1 MTMILSSVVFV
12 AQADEEPVVSIDTW
26 DNFETGEIT
35 ESTLRTETNVFKK
48 TSGSNAIWYQ
58 GATVTIAEDGYKGK
72 CLTVVNNAVA
82 SADKGLQIQ
91 TNDYPSSD
99 NDVDLY
105 FKFRVNDSKNESF
118 LQFLVGNTQIALL
131 HKDGRF
137 WNMDN
142 DKSYHRTLY
151 YTAGEWYDVHVKIA
165 GTLVTTTISDKNGGS
180 VVSEKTFAGV
190 KAFIIKPSTLIHESS
205 YSIDEV
211 TAIYGGQKEN
221 ISFVSA
227 NYGEK
232 YVPVA
237 PVEKTVEMLETFD
250 DSTIANLNYYIN
262 NSKIGDSKNFVDNGF
277 WTSYTGLSMESDCK
291 GGYAP
296 ELTVISGRRPWF
308 NTKTVEYGNN
318 KAFASMRF
326 KVVND
331 NNDTAPIAD
340 LGFGTADSSSNK
352 GGAELKIQNGT
363 FETFNYFGNKTYKY
377 IDDIWY
383 TIVFEFEKVENQDQ
397 VTLHIYNNQG
407 EEVLHCDPVLNQ
419 ALSFGCT
426 LTGVAKFAFKVK
438 ALENGTHTLGTYSFD
453 DISIVTTSEE
463 SSEDFIVEEIMGLKS
478 ANTPGTVYTTT
489 PVVKANFDQVVAEGS
504 TAKFTAE
511 GKEDVETVI
520 TGTGTPLVE
529 IIPVTPLDYGT
540 SYVLD
545 LSNIKGLNEQAFA
558 TASAGTYMMN
568 VAPYSVGTM
577 AVGTPA
583 FADGKMTVNVTF
595 TNAQVG
601 QLNTNL
607 IAALYDA
614 NNKLVWAQ
622 KKNVAEAKMGQNVF
636 TFSNLPENASELE
649 LRVFAWDNF
658 TTLKPLYN

>member
-12 AQADEEPVVSIDTW
+12 AQASEPVTVIDTW
-26 DNFETGEIT
+26 DDLETGEIT
-35 ESTLRTETNVFKK
+35 ESTLRTVTNVFKK
-48 TSGSNAIWYQ
+48 SSGSNALWYQ

-82 SADKGLQIQ
+82 STDKGLQIQ
-91 TNDYPSSD
+91 TDDYDSSV

-105 FKFRVNDSKNESF
+105 FKFRINDNKNTSF
-118 LQFLVGNTQIALL
+118 LRFLVGSTEIALV
-131 HKDGRF
+131 HSDGRF
-137 WNMDN
+137 WNRDN
-142 DKSYHRTLY
+142 DGSYHRTLY
-151 YTAGEWYDVHVKIA
+151 YTTGVWYDVHIKMA
-165 GTLVTTTISDKNGGS
+165 GTLVTTTMSDKDGNS
-180 VVSEKTFAGV
+180 VVSQRTISGAT
-190 KAFIIKPSTLIHESS
+190 KALIIRENTVVDGAS

-211 TAIYGGQKEN
+211 TAIYGGQKGN

-227 NYGEK
+227 NYGFA
-232 YVPVA
+232 YNA
-237 PVEKTVEMLETFD
+237 PTTTVEMYEGFN
-250 DSTIANLNYYIN
+250 DSTIANLNYYIR
-262 NSKIGDSKNFVDNGF
+262 NSKYNSVDNFVDNGF

-296 ELTVISGRRPWF
+296 ELTVISGKRPWF

-407 EEVLHCDPVLNQ
+407 EEVLHCDPVLDQ

-438 ALENGTHTLGTYSFD
+438 ALENGTHTIGTYSFD
-453 DISIVTTSEE
+453 DISIVTTNAEF
-463 SSEDFIVEEIMGLKS
+463 SEDFIVEEIMGLNS
-478 ANTPGTVYTTT
+478 TNTPGAVYTTT

-529 IIPVTPLDYGT
+529 IIPVKPLDYGT

-545 LSNIKGLNEQAFA
+545 LSNIKGLNQQAFS

-577 AVGTPA
+577 EVGTPA

-595 TNAQVG
+595 TNAEVG